1 MYPIGYATYFTSEGG
16 IPMRVFGMNYDT
28 GFVSAGSTTHEPF
41 DPDTVRRDLRIIRDE
56 LHCDAVR
63 ITGGV
68 QDRLELAARFAAAAG
83 LEVWYCPFT
92 NGLDRDGLMAFVL
105 DGAERAERL
114 RCSGASV
121 VYLAGS
127 EISMFTDGFLPGRDL
142 AERMALFTDPVRMR
156 EAVPAARALVRDFL
170 AEVVPAVRKRFGGPI
185 GYASVPLEAVDWTL
199 FDIIASDAGYRDAS
213 NAAAFSQTLAAAVGQ
228 GKPYAATEFGCCTFR
243 GAADVAGGAEP
254 VTYDEHGRASKLTPG
269 LGRDEEGQ
277 ARYLLDLLRDY
288 EAGGAE
294 AAFVYTFANRHLPTT
309 DDPERDFDLAARG
322 IVRVRTDGAWTP
334 KAAFRALAEYG
345 RKRAQSRA
353 K

>member
-1 MYPIGYATYFTSEGG
+1 
-16 IPMRVFGMNYDT
+16 MRVFGMNYDT

-41 DPDTVRRDLRIIRDE
+41 DPDTVRNDLRVIRDE

-68 QDRLELAARFAAAAG
+68 QDRLELTARLAAEIG
-83 LEVWYCPFT
+83 LEVWYSPFT

-114 RCSGASV
+114 RRGGAPV

-142 AERMALFTDPVRMR
+142 AERMVLFTDPMRMR
-156 EAVPAARALVRDFL
+156 EAIPAARAAVREFF
-170 AEVVPAVRKRFGGPI
+170 AEAVPAVRERFDGLV
-185 GYASVPLEAVDWTL
+185 GYASIPLEDVDWAQ
-199 FDIIASDAGYRDAS
+199 FDIIASDAGYRDATNS
-213 NAAAFSQTLAAAVGQ
+213 SVFPQTLAAAVGQ

-243 GAADVAGGAEP
+243 GAPDVAGGAEP
-254 VTYDEHGRASKLTPG
+254 VTFDEHGRAVKLTAE
-269 LGRDEEGQ
+269 LERDEEGQ
-277 ARYLLDLLRDY
+277 ARYIVDLLRDY
-288 EAGGAE
+288 EDGGVE

-309 DDPERDFDLAARG
+309 GDPEHDYDLAARG
-322 IVRVRTDGAWTP
+322 IVRVLPDGSWTP

-345 RKRAQSRA
+345 RSRTLSRPA
-353 K
+353 S